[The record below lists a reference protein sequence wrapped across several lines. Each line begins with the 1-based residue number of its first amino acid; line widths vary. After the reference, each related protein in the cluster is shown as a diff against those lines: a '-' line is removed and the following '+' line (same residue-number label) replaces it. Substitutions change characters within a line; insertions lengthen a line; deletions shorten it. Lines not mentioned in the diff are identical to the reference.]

1 MFYNIVDFPEL
12 PPSNRADFLKIIN
25 DNYQPNHFMIYE
37 LQIKEG
43 SSIVLNTSLRT
54 NDKKYMRADFVSNQI
69 TPVKIIS

>member
-12 PPSNRADFLKIIN
+12 PPSNRAAFLKIIN

-43 SSIVLNTSLRT
+43 TSIVLNTSLRI
-54 NDKKYMRADFVSNQI
+54 NNKFLRADFVSNQI